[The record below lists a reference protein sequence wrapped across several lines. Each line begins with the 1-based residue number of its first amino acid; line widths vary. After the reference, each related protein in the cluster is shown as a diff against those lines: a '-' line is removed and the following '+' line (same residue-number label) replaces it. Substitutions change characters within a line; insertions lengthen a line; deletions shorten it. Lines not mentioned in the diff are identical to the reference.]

1 MNNRIIILASLIIL
15 IFTGCDRPK
24 KFEITGKITNAEGRK
39 LYLEELMV
47 ANMRPVDSV
56 KIGKNGDFTFR
67 AHTGMPTFYLLKL
80 SENNFITL
88 LIDSAEVINI
98 NADALNFAR
107 QYDIEGS
114 PGSIL
119 VQQLN
124 EKLNNTKQRLDSIS
138 SLYTL
143 YADRPD
149 YIELK
154 QQLDQA
160 YEKTVQDQ
168 VDYSTNFVS
177 EHPFSMASVLAL
189 YQKFDNENYVVR
201 DLHALRVAASALNSF
216 YPNSEHVKA
225 LYQNTLQL
233 IAQERNM
240 HLRQLIDEAGA
251 DIPEIVLPDKEGNPI
266 ALSSLQG
273 KVILIHFWSA
283 LNPDS
288 RILNPVL
295 VEAYAKYRQRGFEI
309 YQVSVDKDREDWL
322 EAIQKDKLT
331 WINVG
336 DMDGSIQAVM
346 NYNIQAVPYNYLIG
360 RDGSIVAQNLK
371 GPALDKALSEIFK

>member
-1 MNNRIIILASLIIL
+1 MNNRLIIFVSFIFL
-15 IFTGCDRPK
+15 IITGCDRPK
-24 KFEITGKITNAEGRK
+24 KFEITGKITNAEGRM

-56 KIGKNGDFTFR
+56 KIGKSGDFAFR

-98 NADALNFAR
+98 KADALTFAR
-107 QYDIEGS
+107 QYSIEGS

-119 VQQLN
+119 VQELN
-124 EKLNNTKQRLDSIS
+124 EKLNITKQRLDSIS

-149 YIELK
+149 YLELK

-160 YEKTVQDQ
+160 YENTVQEQ
-168 VDYSTNFVS
+168 VNYSTNFVS

-216 YPNSEHVKA
+216 YPKSEHVKA

-240 HLRQLIDEAGA
+240 QLRQLIDEAGS
-251 DIPEIVLPDKEGNPI
+251 DLPEIVLPDKDGNSI

-273 KVILIHFWSA
+273 KVILVHFWSA

-295 VEAYAKYRQRGFEI
+295 VEAYSKYRQRGFEI

-322 EAIQKDKLT
+322 EAIQKDNLT

-360 RDGSIVAQNLK
+360 RDGSIIAQNLK
-371 GPALDKALSEIFK
+371 GPALDKALSDLFK